1 MPESA
6 KPRVAV
12 IGLGSMGF
20 GMATSLRRAGLEV
33 TGCDVSA
40 DSVKRFVADGGKG
53 AGTPAEAAKTA
64 DIVVSVVVNAAQT
77 ETILFGANGV
87 AETLGKGAVFVSS
100 ATMDP
105 DVARRLAKQLEA
117 TGRHYLDAPIS
128 GGAQRAAQGELTIL
142 ASGSPAAFAK
152 ARPALD
158 AMAAKLY
165 ELGDDAG
172 QGAAFKMINQLLA
185 GVHIAAAS
193 EAIAFAAKQGL
204 DIRKVY
210 EVITASAG
218 NSWMFENRMP
228 HVLDGD
234 YTPRS
239 AVEIFVKDLGII
251 QDMAR
256 SQKFPVPVAA
266 AALQMFLMTAAS
278 GMGRDDD
285 ASVARMYAQR
295 HRHASARR
303 TEIEA
308 RSKRGRSMPRFAANL
323 SMMFTEVPFLDRFD
337 AAAKAGFTSVEFL
350 FPYDHP
356 AEAVGERLKRNGLTQ
371 ALFNLPPGNWDAGE
385 KGFAALPERFDDL
398 KRSLE
403 TALPYAKATGVK
415 RLHLMAGIANRSE
428 AKAVEQFYKSVAW
441 AAEFFAPHGLDVVI
455 EPINARNV
463 PGYFLNDFRLRARP
477 DHRAED
483 SEPETAVRHLS
494 LPDHSWRRHHAAARD
509 DADHRPRPD
518 RQHSLAQR
526 ARRRGAELSVPV
538 RRARPARLWRLR
550 RLRI

>member
-1 MPESA
+1 MPETTSQ

-20 GMATSLRRAGLEV
+20 GMATSLARAGFGV

-40 DSVKRFVADGGKG
+40 DAVARFVADGGGG
-53 AGTPAEAAKTA
+53 AKTPAEAAKAA
-64 DIVVSVVVNAAQT
+64 DIVVSVVVNASQT
-77 ETILFGANGV
+77 E
-87 AETLGKGAVFVSS
+87 
-100 ATMDP
+100 TMDP

-117 TGRHYLDAPIS
+117 SGRHYLDAPIS

-142 ASGSPAAFAK
+142 ASGSAAAFAK

-165 ELGDDAG
+165 ELGDAPG

-234 YTPRS
+234 YSPRS

-256 SQKFPVPVAA
+256 TAKFPVPVAA
-266 AALQMFLMTAAS
+266 AALQMFLMTSAS

-285 ASVARMYAQR
+285 ASVARMYAR
-295 HRHASARR
+295 V
-303 TEIEA
+303 T
-308 RSKRGRSMPRFAANL
+308 GTDLP
-323 SMMFTEVPFLDRFD
+323 
-337 AAAKAGFTSVEFL
+337 
-350 FPYDHP
+350 
-356 AEAVGERLKRNGLTQ
+356 GEPK
-371 ALFNLPPGNWDAGE
+371 
-385 KGFAALPERFDDL
+385 
-398 KRSLE
+398 
-403 TALPYAKATGVK
+403 
-415 RLHLMAGIANRSE
+415 
-428 AKAVEQFYKSVAW
+428 
-441 AAEFFAPHGLDVVI
+441 
-455 EPINARNV
+455 
-463 PGYFLNDFRLRARP
+463 
-477 DHRAED
+477 
-483 SEPETAVRHLS
+483 
-494 LPDHSWRRHHAAARD
+494 
-509 DADHRPRPD
+509 
-518 RQHSLAQR
+518 
-526 ARRRGAELSVPV
+526 
-538 RRARPARLWRLR
+538 
-550 RLRI
+550 